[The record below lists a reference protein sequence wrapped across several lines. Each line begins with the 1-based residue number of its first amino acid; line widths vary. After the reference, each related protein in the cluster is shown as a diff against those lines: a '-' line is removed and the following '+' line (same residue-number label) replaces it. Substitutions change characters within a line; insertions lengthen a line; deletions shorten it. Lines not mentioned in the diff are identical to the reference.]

1 MVTITMMRLSQGW
14 DVKVNCLSG
23 DAKPTECT
31 PPGVFPEETMP
42 IPNGAEL
49 VEIDTGARFRFN
61 EETSEWAIQP
71 ETEEEFAQDVVSLK
85 ADMQEVEGEVS
96 DLKSA
101 VNDVEYDV
109 GILKSFHKNNLTWAQ
124 IKYIVQTGHAQDW
137 FQIGDQI
144 EVNWTKGSTV
154 HSLPF
159 DVVSFAPVIK
169 EGSSDSVPGLWLQSH
184 YTMDGVQFGASRAAY
199 YCQEALAAGTYIFE
213 ITTTWSQAVAGKYQF
228 TTTQEIPAGGQIV
241 IGRNNDFY
249 TWAAPDTAP
258 SAWKVHTFSTVGSN
272 TALETNLAVTTV
284 SEGTALF
291 TLSSAAKYNTN
302 GEGNL
307 TSCGYGYNRW
317 AFSSMRK
324 WLNSDAVAGQW
335 WVASDNAD
343 RPAQQLATLDGFMKG
358 FESDFLAA
366 LGKVKVTTA
375 LNTTSD
381 SEIGA
386 SEVTYDT
393 FFFPSL
399 EQEYI
404 VPQASGVEGAFW
416 PYWKERLG
424 LNSPQAQYNDG
435 ANVNH
440 IRYAYDARTSAQACR
455 LRSADRGYAYV
466 VWYVSA
472 SGSVY
477 GGNASFAFR
486 GCPACVIC

>member
-1 MVTITMMRLSQGW
+1 MGKVATEATLREGVDLLHVLVRGQVFDNWGQIQDL
-14 DVKVNCLSG
+14 VKRGL
-23 DAKPTECT
+23 
-31 PPGVFPEETMP
+31 
-42 IPNGAEL
+42 
-49 VEIDTGARFRFN
+49 
-61 EETSEWAIQP
+61 
-71 ETEEEFAQDVVSLK
+71 AQQYFK
-85 ADMQEVEGEVS
+85 
-96 DLKSA
+96 
-101 VNDVEYDV
+101 
-109 GILKSFHKNNLTWAQ
+109 
-124 IKYIVQTGHAQDW
+124 
-137 FQIGDQI
+137 IGDQL
-144 EVNWTKGSTV
+144 EVNWTKGSTE

-159 DVVSFAPVIK
+159 DVVSFDPVIK
-169 EGSSDSVPGLWLQSH
+169 EGSNDPVPGLWLQSH
-184 YTMDGVQFGASRAAY
+184 YAMDGVQFGASRAAY

-213 ITTTWSQAVAGKYQF
+213 ITTTWSKAVAGKYQF

-249 TWAAPDTAP
+249 IWAAPDTDP
-258 SAWKVHTFSTVGSN
+258 SAWKVHTFSTVGST
-272 TALETNLAVTTV
+272 TALETNLEVTTV
-284 SEGTALF
+284 SEGTVLF
-291 TLSSAAKYNTN
+291 TLSSAAKYNAN

-307 TSCGYGYNRW
+307 QSCGYGYNRW

-358 FESDFLAA
+358 FESDFLSV

-393 FFFPSL
+393 FFLPSL

-404 VPQASGVEGAFW
+404 VPQASGVEGAYW

-424 LNSPQAQYNDG
+424 LNSPQEQG
-435 ANVNH
+435 SGGINVNH
-440 IRYAYDARTSAQACR
+440 IRYAYDARTSAQGCR
-455 LRSADRGYAYV
+455 LRSASRGLAYGT
-466 VWYVSA
+466 WFVST
-472 SGSVY
+472 S
-477 GGNASFAFR
+477 GNAHTYYAAAVAGR

>member
-1 MVTITMMRLSQGW
+1 MG
-14 DVKVNCLSG
+14 KV
-23 DAKPTECT
+23 ATEAT
-31 PPGVFPEETMP
+31 LREGVDLLHVLVRGQVFDNWGQ
-42 IPNGAEL
+42 IQEL
-49 VEIDTGARFRFN
+49 VKRGL
-61 EETSEWAIQP
+61 
-71 ETEEEFAQDVVSLK
+71 AQQYFK
-85 ADMQEVEGEVS
+85 
-96 DLKSA
+96 
-101 VNDVEYDV
+101 
-109 GILKSFHKNNLTWAQ
+109 
-124 IKYIVQTGHAQDW
+124 
-137 FQIGDQI
+137 IGDQL
-144 EVNWTKGSTV
+144 EVNWTKGSTE

-159 DVVSFAPVIK
+159 DVVSFDPVIK
-169 EGSSDSVPGLWLQSH
+169 EGSNDPVPGLWLQSH
-184 YTMDGVQFGASRAAY
+184 YAMDGVQFGASRAAY

-258 SAWKVHTFSTVGSN
+258 SAWKVHTFSTVGST
-272 TALETNLAVTTV
+272 TALETNLEVTTV

-291 TLSSAAKYNTN
+291 TLSSAAKYNAN

-307 TSCGYGYNRW
+307 QSCGYGYNRW

-358 FESDFLAA
+358 FESDFLSV

-375 LNTTSD
+375 LNTVSD
-381 SEIGA
+381 TDIGA
-386 SEVTYDT
+386 SEDTYDT
-393 FFFPSL
+393 FFLASL

-404 VPQASGVEGAFW
+404 VPQAAGVEGAYW

-424 LNSPQAQYNDG
+424 LNSPQAQG
-435 ANVNH
+435 SENVNH
-440 IRYAYDARTSAQACR
+440 IRYAYDARTSAQTCR
-455 LRSADRGYAYV
+455 LRSAYRGHASYTWV
-466 VWYVSA
+466 VTA
-472 SGSVY
+472 SGHAY
-477 GGNASFAFR
+477 YYYPAALALR

>member
-1 MVTITMMRLSQGW
+1 MGKVATEATLREGVDLLHVL
-14 DVKVNCLSG
+14 VKGQVY
-23 DAKPTECT
+23 
-31 PPGVFPEETMP
+31 
-42 IPNGAEL
+42 
-49 VEIDTGARFRFN
+49 
-61 EETSEWAIQP
+61 TSWGQI
-71 ETEEEFAQDVVSLK
+71 
-85 ADMQEVEGEVS
+85 QEVVKRG
-96 DLKSA
+96 L
-101 VNDVEYDV
+101 
-109 GILKSFHKNNLTWAQ
+109 AQ
-124 IKYIVQTGHAQDW
+124 QYFK
-137 FQIGDQI
+137 IGDQL
-144 EVNWTKGSTV
+144 EVNWQKGETV
-154 HSLPF
+154 HKLPF
-159 DVVSFAPVIK
+159 DVVSFDPVLK
-169 EGSSDSVPGLWLQSH
+169 SGSSDPVPGLWLQSH
-184 YTMDGVQFGASRAAY
+184 YAMDGAQFGASRAAY

-258 SAWKVHTFSTVGSN
+258 SAWKVHTFSTVGST
-272 TALETNLAVTTV
+272 TALETNLEVTTV

-291 TLSSAAKYNTN
+291 TLSSAAKYNAN

-307 TSCGYGYNRW
+307 QSCGYGYNRW

-335 WVASDNAD
+335 WAASDNAD

-358 FESDFLAA
+358 FESDFLSV

-393 FFFPSL
+393 FFLPSL

-404 VPQASGVEGAFW
+404 VPQASGVEGAYW

-424 LNSPQAQYNDG
+424 LNSPQETGSSN
-435 ANVNH
+435 ANPNH
-440 IRYAYDARTSAQACR
+440 IRYAYDARTSAQNCR
-455 LRSADRGYAYV
+455 LRSAYRGYAGTT
-466 VWYVSA
+466 WYVSA
-472 SGSVY
+472 SGSANY
-477 GGNASFAFR
+477 TGATYANR

>member
-1 MVTITMMRLSQGW
+1 MG
-14 DVKVNCLSG
+14 KV
-23 DAKPTECT
+23 ATEAT
-31 PPGVFPEETMP
+31 LREGVDLLHVLVRGQVFDNWGQ
-42 IPNGAEL
+42 IQEL
-49 VEIDTGARFRFN
+49 VKRGL
-61 EETSEWAIQP
+61 
-71 ETEEEFAQDVVSLK
+71 AQQYFK
-85 ADMQEVEGEVS
+85 
-96 DLKSA
+96 
-101 VNDVEYDV
+101 
-109 GILKSFHKNNLTWAQ
+109 
-124 IKYIVQTGHAQDW
+124 
-137 FQIGDQI
+137 IGDQL
-144 EVNWTKGSTV
+144 EVNWTKGSTE

-159 DVVSFAPVIK
+159 DVVSFDPVIK
-169 EGSSDSVPGLWLQSH
+169 EGSSDPVPGLWLQSH
-184 YTMDGVQFGASRAAY
+184 YAMDGVQFGASRAAY

-258 SAWKVHTFSTVGSN
+258 SAWKVHTFSTVGST
-272 TALETNLAVTTV
+272 TALETNLEVTTV

-291 TLSSAAKYNTN
+291 TLSSAAKYNAN

-307 TSCGYGYNRW
+307 QSCGYGYNRW

-358 FESDFLAA
+358 FESDFLSV

-375 LNTTSD
+375 LNTVSD
-381 SEIGA
+381 TDIGA
-386 SEVTYDT
+386 SEDTYDT
-393 FFFPSL
+393 FFLASL

-404 VPQASGVEGAFW
+404 VPQAAGVEGSYW

-424 LNSPQAQYNDG
+424 LNSPQAQYVAND
-435 ANVNH
+435 NH
-440 IRYAYDARTSAQACR
+440 IRYAYDARTRALYCR
-455 LRSADRGYAYV
+455 LRSAGRGYANSA
-466 VWYVSA
+466 WYVLP
-472 SGSVY
+472 SGSANVSY
-477 GGNASFAFR
+477 ATYAFR

>member
-1 MVTITMMRLSQGW
+1 MG
-14 DVKVNCLSG
+14 KV
-23 DAKPTECT
+23 ATEAT
-31 PPGVFPEETMP
+31 LREGVDLLHVLVRGQVFDNWGQ
-42 IPNGAEL
+42 IQEL
-49 VEIDTGARFRFN
+49 VKRGL
-61 EETSEWAIQP
+61 
-71 ETEEEFAQDVVSLK
+71 AQQYFK
-85 ADMQEVEGEVS
+85 
-96 DLKSA
+96 
-101 VNDVEYDV
+101 
-109 GILKSFHKNNLTWAQ
+109 
-124 IKYIVQTGHAQDW
+124 
-137 FQIGDQI
+137 IGDQL
-144 EVNWTKGSTV
+144 EVNWTKDSTG

-159 DVVSFAPVIK
+159 DVVSFDPVIK
-169 EGSSDSVPGLWLQSH
+169 EGSNDPVPGLWLQSH
-184 YTMDGVQFGASRAAY
+184 YAMDGVQFGASRAAY

-213 ITTTWSQAVAGKYQF
+213 ITTTWGKAVAGKYQF

-249 TWAAPDTAP
+249 TWTAPDTDP
-258 SAWKVHTFSTVGSN
+258 SAWKVHTFSTVGST
-272 TALETNLAVTTV
+272 TALETNLEVTTV

-291 TLSSAAKYNTN
+291 TLSSAAKYNAN

-307 TSCGYGYNRW
+307 QSCGYGYNRW

-358 FESDFLAA
+358 FESDFLSV

-393 FFFPSL
+393 FFLPSL

-404 VPQASGVEGAFW
+404 VPQASGVEGAYW

-424 LNSPQAQYNDG
+424 LNSPQAQG
-435 ANVNH
+435 SANVNH
-440 IRYAYDARTSAQACR
+440 IRYAYDARTSAQSCR
-455 LRSADRGYAYV
+455 LRSASRGHAYNAWYVYPSGHAYNGSAGAAYAY
-466 VWYVSA
+466 
-472 SGSVY
+472 
-477 GGNASFAFR
+477 R

>member
-1 MVTITMMRLSQGW
+1 MG
-14 DVKVNCLSG
+14 KV
-23 DAKPTECT
+23 ATEAT
-31 PPGVFPEETMP
+31 LREGVDLLHVLVRGQVFDNWGQ
-42 IPNGAEL
+42 IQEL
-49 VEIDTGARFRFN
+49 VKRGL
-61 EETSEWAIQP
+61 
-71 ETEEEFAQDVVSLK
+71 AQQYFK
-85 ADMQEVEGEVS
+85 
-96 DLKSA
+96 
-101 VNDVEYDV
+101 
-109 GILKSFHKNNLTWAQ
+109 
-124 IKYIVQTGHAQDW
+124 
-137 FQIGDQI
+137 IGDQL
-144 EVNWTKGSTV
+144 EVNWQKGETV
-154 HSLPF
+154 HKLPF
-159 DVVSFAPVIK
+159 DVVSFDPVLK
-169 EGSSDSVPGLWLQSH
+169 SGSSDPVPGLWLQSH
-184 YTMDGVQFGASRAAY
+184 YAMDGVQFGASRAAY

-258 SAWKVHTFSTVGSN
+258 SAWKVHTFSTVGST

-291 TLSSAAKYNTN
+291 TLSSAAKYNAN

-307 TSCGYGYNRW
+307 QSCGYGYNRW

-358 FESDFLAA
+358 FESDFLSV

-393 FFFPSL
+393 FFLPSL

-404 VPQASGVEGAFW
+404 VPQASGVEGAYW

-424 LNSPQAQYNDG
+424 LNSPQEQGGGG

-440 IRYAYDARTSAQACR
+440 IRYAYDARTSAQICR
-455 LRSADRGYAYV
+455 LRSADRGFASNTWAVRTSGYAY
-466 VWYVSA
+466 Y
-472 SGSVY
+472 Y
-477 GGNASFAFR
+477 GATHAIR

>member
-1 MVTITMMRLSQGW
+1 MGS
-14 DVKVNCLSG
+14 KV
-23 DAKPTECT
+23 ATEAT
-31 PPGVFPEETMP
+31 LREGVDLLHVLVRGQVFDNWGQ
-42 IPNGAEL
+42 IQEL
-49 VEIDTGARFRFN
+49 VKRGL
-61 EETSEWAIQP
+61 
-71 ETEEEFAQDVVSLK
+71 AQQYFK
-85 ADMQEVEGEVS
+85 
-96 DLKSA
+96 
-101 VNDVEYDV
+101 
-109 GILKSFHKNNLTWAQ
+109 
-124 IKYIVQTGHAQDW
+124 
-137 FQIGDQI
+137 IGDQLEI
-144 EVNWTKGSTV
+144 NWQKGETI
-154 HSLPF
+154 HKLPF
-159 DVVSFAPVIK
+159 DVVSFDPVLK
-169 EGSSDSVPGLWLQSH
+169 SGSSDPVPGLWLQSH
-184 YTMDGVQFGASRAAY
+184 YAMDGVQFGASRAAY

-213 ITTTWSQAVAGKYQF
+213 ITTTWSKAVAGKYQF

-249 TWAAPDTAP
+249 TWAASDTNP
-258 SAWKVHTFSTVGSN
+258 SAWKVHTFSTVGST
-272 TALETNLAVTTV
+272 TALETNLEVTTV

-291 TLSSAAKYNTN
+291 TLSTAAKYNAN

-307 TSCGYGYNRW
+307 HSCGYGYNRW
-317 AFSSMRK
+317 ALSSMRK
-324 WLNSDAVAGQW
+324 WLNSDAAAGQW

-358 FESDFLAA
+358 FESDFLSV

-393 FFFPSL
+393 FFLPSL

-404 VPQASGVEGAFW
+404 VPQAAGVEGAYW

-424 LNSPQAQYNDG
+424 LNSPQAQGSGG

-455 LRSADRGYAYV
+455 LRSAGRGGAGS
-466 VWYVSA
+466 VWYVPT
-472 SGSVY
+472 SGSA
-477 GGNASFAFR
+477 NANGATYAFR

>member
-1 MVTITMMRLSQGW
+1 MG
-14 DVKVNCLSG
+14 KV
-23 DAKPTECT
+23 ATEAT
-31 PPGVFPEETMP
+31 LREGVDLLHVLVRGQVFDNWGQ
-42 IPNGAEL
+42 IQEL
-49 VEIDTGARFRFN
+49 VKRGL
-61 EETSEWAIQP
+61 
-71 ETEEEFAQDVVSLK
+71 AQQYFK
-85 ADMQEVEGEVS
+85 
-96 DLKSA
+96 
-101 VNDVEYDV
+101 
-109 GILKSFHKNNLTWAQ
+109 
-124 IKYIVQTGHAQDW
+124 
-137 FQIGDQI
+137 IGDQL
-144 EVNWTKGSTV
+144 EVNWTKGSTE

-159 DVVSFAPVIK
+159 DVVSFDPVIK
-169 EGSSDSVPGLWLQSH
+169 EGSNDPVPGLWLQSH
-184 YTMDGVQFGASRAAY
+184 YAMDGVQFGASIAAY

-213 ITTTWSQAVAGKYQF
+213 ITTTWSKAVAGKYQF

-249 TWAAPDTAP
+249 TWAAPDTDP
-258 SAWKVHTFSTVGSN
+258 SAWKVHTFSTVGST
-272 TALETNLAVTTV
+272 TALETNLEVTTV
-284 SEGTALF
+284 SEGTVLF
-291 TLSSAAKYNTN
+291 TLSSAAKYNAN

-307 TSCGYGYNRW
+307 QSCGYGYNRW

-358 FESDFLAA
+358 FESDFLSV

-393 FFFPSL
+393 FFLPSL

-404 VPQASGVEGAFW
+404 VPQASGVEGAYW

-424 LNSPQAQYNDG
+424 LNSPQEQG
-435 ANVNH
+435 SGGINVNH
-440 IRYAYDARTSAQACR
+440 IRYAYDARTSAQYCR
-455 LRSADRGYAYV
+455 LRSAYRGHAYDAWNV
-466 VWYVSA
+466 HT
-472 SGSVY
+472 SG
-477 GGNASFAFR
+477 GAGNGLATNAIR